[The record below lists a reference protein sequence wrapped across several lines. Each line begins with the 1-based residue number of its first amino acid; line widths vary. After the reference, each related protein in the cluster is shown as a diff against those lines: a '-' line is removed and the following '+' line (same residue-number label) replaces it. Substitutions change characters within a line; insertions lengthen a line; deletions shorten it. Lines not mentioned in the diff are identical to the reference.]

1 MLGFEKG
8 KTGTGEVISGVFFS
22 AQTWLG
28 LELEGQ
34 DSGGRS
40 CEDRE
45 EQSSR

>member
-28 LELEGQ
+28 VELEDQ

-45 EQSSR
+45 QSSR